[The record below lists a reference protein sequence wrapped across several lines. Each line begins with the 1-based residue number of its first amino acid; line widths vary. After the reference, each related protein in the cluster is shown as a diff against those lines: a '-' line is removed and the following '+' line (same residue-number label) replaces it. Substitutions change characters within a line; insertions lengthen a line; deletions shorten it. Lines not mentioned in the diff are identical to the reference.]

1 MEAAIGVSIAVGKWR
16 LRTIAHLCG
25 PGRTYR
31 DMEAYPSP
39 SRGKGRG
46 RGRVGSRRG
55 GGTGGGVRGCG
66 ASGRGRGRNG
76 RHVLVDSQDTNHDR
90 YEMPGEDEA
99 SSDDGVDFDVAANS
113 AGIQTNTEDA
123 DKIALDDDLMR
134 ELAADFSCLGQV
146 LASVPLWV
154 RLSSDPSVLDA
165 LCHQDGWS
173 KPPEFKNA
181 TACGVSV
188 ASDELLDAFSALDV
202 GSELHAVAS
211 ELQRSADVPIED
223 DFDAWLDDA

>member
-1 MEAAIGVSIAVGKWR
+1 MVVTSLLTHRIQIMTATRCLEKTKPAATTVWILTLQPIR
-16 LRTIAHLCG
+16 LAFR
-25 PGRTYR
+25 
-31 DMEAYPSP
+31 
-39 SRGKGRG
+39 
-46 RGRVGSRRG
+46 
-55 GGTGGGVRGCG
+55 
-66 ASGRGRGRNG
+66 
-76 RHVLVDSQDTNHDR
+76 Q
-90 YEMPGEDEA
+90 
-99 SSDDGVDFDVAANS
+99 
-113 AGIQTNTEDA
+113 
-123 DKIALDDDLMR
+123 IALDDDLMR